1 MPLAF
6 LGLFFI
12 YPVVGMLA
20 RGFVVEGHFT
30 PGAVLEVLGRG
41 RTHQVLWFTLWSSG
55 VATLGAVVLGVPIAY
70 ALHAL
75 DFRGRGLLQVA
86 IVVPFVLPTV
96 VVGVAFRQLIAA
108 GGWLEGLG
116 LDGSSGAII
125 AALVFFNLSVV
136 VRTVGAMWGSLD
148 VRREQAALVLGATPA
163 QVFRTVTL
171 PALRPAILAAAS
183 VVFLFCA
190 TAFGV
195 VLTLGGLKQANIETE
210 IWLLTAHQLDLTAA
224 AALSVLQVLV
234 IVGLLVATKSLER
247 RSSGGT
253 GRRVLVKPSRA
264 HVPVLIWTGI
274 VVLLLALPMVSL
286 LVRSLQ
292 YDARWSLHNYAALA
306 VHDEPS
312 ALQAL
317 SNSLQIA
324 AVAALI
330 ALVLGVL
337 VAWLISGSA
346 GLATRVFEAAFML
359 PLGVSAVTVGFGFL
373 ITLGR
378 PPLALL
384 SWPWL
389 VPIAQATVALP
400 LVVRTVAPML
410 KSIDDRQRQVAA
422 SLGASPWRVALTV
435 DLPLIWR
442 SLLAAAGFAFAVSLG
457 EFGATSFLARDEVPT
472 LPVMIYRLIGHPGQ
486 ANAGTAMAASVVLAA
501 LTALVML
508 MVDRLRVRSVGA
520 F

>member
-1 MPLAF
+1 MARHRYLLAVVPLAF

-96 VVGVAFRQLIAA
+96 VVGVAFRQLFAA

-253 GRRVLVKPSRA
+253 GRRGVGEAQSCPRAGVDLDRHRRTPFGAADGVVAGAFAAVRRPLVAAQLRRLGSPRRTLRTA
-264 HVPVLIWTGI
+264 G
-274 VVLLLALPMVSL
+274 VVKLLAD
-286 LVRSLQ
+286 RSRRGT
-292 YDARWSLHNYAALA
+292 DRARAGG
-306 VHDEPS
+306 
-312 ALQAL
+312 L
-317 SNSLQIA
+317 SG
-324 AVAALI
+324 VADQ
-330 ALVLGVL
+330 
-337 VAWLISGSA
+337 
-346 GLATRVFEAAFML
+346 RVC
-359 PLGVSAVTVGFGFL
+359 
-373 ITLGR
+373 R
-378 PPLALL
+378 
-384 SWPWL
+384 
-389 VPIAQATVALP
+389 
-400 LVVRTVAPML
+400 
-410 KSIDDRQRQVAA
+410 A
-422 SLGASPWRVALTV
+422 S
-435 DLPLIWR
+435 
-442 SLLAAAGFAFAVSLG
+442 
-457 EFGATSFLARDEVPT
+457 
-472 LPVMIYRLIGHPGQ
+472 HPG
-486 ANAGTAMAASVVLAA
+486 L
-501 LTALVML
+501 
-508 MVDRLRVRSVGA
+508 
-520 F
+520 